1 MDVTPALFWAL
12 TQGLDCARGSEL
24 FTYNAQ
30 LWYKESFE
38 REAWQLSQKLTE
50 GSICALPVINSF
62 PLVFAVEGLEPG
74 TNKTHFVTQFT
85 ASNCISN
92 LRGFPTFATV
102 H

>member
-12 TQGLDCARGSEL
+12 TQGLDCAWGSEL

-30 LWYKESFE
+30 LWYKEPFE

-62 PLVFAVEGLEPG
+62 PFVFAVEGLEPG

-92 LRGFPTFATV
+92 LWGFPTFAAV
-102 H
+102 D